1 MIRNIILILAV
12 LSLSAV
18 VGCKRGEAEP
28 TTPEPEPQAAAEPA
42 PVADEEDGVR
52 FEGSRLVIPRK
63 IQFANDSA
71 EILPESAGLLD
82 SITALLRRSTAVT
95 TLVVTGHT
103 DVRGSEEDNQDLSE
117 RRAAA
122 VVAALRERGLTI
134 NITSVGRGESEPLCT
149 ETTPA
154 CDEQNRRVEFV
165 VETAAH

>member
-1 MIRNIILILAV
+1 MLRNITLILAI
-12 LSLSAV
+12 LSLSV
-18 VGCKRGEAEP
+18 VAGCKRGEAEP
-28 TTPEPEPQAAAEPA
+28 TTPEPEPAATEPA
-42 PVADEEDGVR
+42 ADDEDGVH